1 MKLILIILFCSVWI
15 IEGKEKVEKT
25 EHNDKIAVSKM
36 FPAHD
41 RVVKRGK
48 GNIKAIY
55 SVYLLTYLCTYE
67 KHITEKC
74 RCGEAIL
81 GAVQKSRKTSRKKCG
96 LESSQFDPICVHR
109 LVNGYEPNHR

>member
-1 MKLILIILFCSVWI
+1 MILFCSLWI

-41 RVVKRGK
+41 RVVKKGK
-48 GNIKAIY
+48 GNIKVIH

-67 KHITEKC
+67 KYITEKC
-74 RCGEAIL
+74 RCGEAKS
-81 GAVQKSRKTSRKKCG
+81 GAVQKAKKVKKVSKVIFFSRKDS
-96 LESSQFDPICVHR
+96 I
-109 LVNGYEPNHR
+109 